1 MNNDVY
7 DLDRFISAQ
16 EGIYE
21 SVLAELQNGEKRSHW
36 MWFIFPQIDGL
47 GFSATTKYYSIKN
60 KEEARHYLNH
70 PVLGPRLLQCT
81 ELLLAIEGK
90 SVREIFDFPD
100 DKKLNSSMTL
110 FATVSDPDSVF
121 AHVLEKYFDGER
133 DERTTSLLDNSST

>member
-100 DKKLNSSMTL
+100 DKKLKSSMTL

-121 AHVLEKYFDGER
+121 AHVLEKYFGGER
-133 DERTTSLLDNSST
+133 DERTTSLLDNSSP

>member
-121 AHVLEKYFDGER
+121 AHVLEKYFGGER
-133 DERTTSLLDNSST
+133 DERTTSLLDNSSP

>member
-121 AHVLEKYFDGER
+121 AHVLEKYFDGKR
-133 DERTTSLLDNSST
+133 DERTTSLLDNSSP

>member
-100 DKKLNSSMTL
+100 DKKLKSSMTL
-110 FATVSDPDSVF
+110 FARVSDPDSVF
-121 AHVLEKYFDGER
+121 AHVLEKYFGGER
-133 DERTTSLLDNSST
+133 DERTTSLLDNSSP

>member
-133 DERTTSLLDNSST
+133 DERTTSLLDNSSP

>member
-100 DKKLNSSMTL
+100 DKKLKSSMTL

-133 DERTTSLLDNSST
+133 DERTTSLLDNSSP